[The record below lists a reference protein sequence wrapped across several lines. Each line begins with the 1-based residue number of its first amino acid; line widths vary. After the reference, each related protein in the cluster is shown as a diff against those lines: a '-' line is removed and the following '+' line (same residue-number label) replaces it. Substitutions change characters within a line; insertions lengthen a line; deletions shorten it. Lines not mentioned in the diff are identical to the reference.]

1 MYNRKQIAICYYFLK
16 GESECVILSFSN
28 THALQHLDH
37 LYTVTTV
44 PNVASI
50 IAQSLNPGE
59 LTYSQPELD
68 PRDTFIVVCRALAR
82 PINIASHVNMHFIG
96 AIIMACV
103 VCATLD
109 ILAKACFLQL
119 TTNSLIVGCHGA
131 VNAVGAINIYLIVT
145 LSVGS

>member
-28 THALQHLDH
+28 THALQLLDH
-37 LYTVTTV
+37 LYTV

-82 PINIASHVNMHFIG
+82 PINIAVY
-96 AIIMACV
+96 A
-103 VCATLD
+103 L
-109 ILAKACFLQL
+109 
-119 TTNSLIVGCHGA
+119 
-131 VNAVGAINIYLIVT
+131 
-145 LSVGS
+145 